1 MEEHIDKKRM
11 DEKQRK
17 KELKKQWQLEQQMK
31 FEESLPM
38 SREQFIHLFDELDRC
53 LEEQGC
59 NHTNTLT
66 VCILDDMK
74 VTNKEEV
81 IEWLREHGGYCDCEV
96 LWNVEE
102 YFE

>member
-1 MEEHIDKKRM
+1 M

-17 KELKKQWQLEQQMK
+17 KELKRQWQLEQQRK

-38 SREQFIHLFDELDRC
+38 SREQFTHLFDQLDGC

-66 VCILDDMK
+66 MNILDDMK

>member
-1 MEEHIDKKRM
+1 VKELIDNNMM

-17 KELKKQWQLEQQMK
+17 KELKKQWQLEQQKK
-31 FEESLPM
+31 FEESLPI
-38 SREQFIHLFDELDRC
+38 SREQFAQLFDRLDEY
-53 LEEQGC
+53 LEKQGC
-59 NHTNTLT
+59 NHTNILT
-66 VCILDDMK
+66 VNILDDMR

-102 YFE
+102 CF